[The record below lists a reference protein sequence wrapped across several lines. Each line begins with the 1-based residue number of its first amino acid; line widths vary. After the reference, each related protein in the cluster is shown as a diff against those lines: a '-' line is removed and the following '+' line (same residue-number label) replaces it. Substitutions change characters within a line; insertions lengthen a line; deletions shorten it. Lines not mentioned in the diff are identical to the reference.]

1 MLTNFRILL
10 RFFEGLLLSLDL
22 ILAKLKDD
30 LRRSSVLTRPVP
42 DSGSRLGDSF
52 AEGLI
57 CASEARMNAHSLSRI
72 LPIFGPVHTL
82 SWRRNVTYEIPSQL
96 VLMK

>member
-1 MLTNFRILL
+1 MFTNFRILL
-10 RFFEGLLLSLDL
+10 RFFESLLLSLDL

-57 CASEARMNAHSLSRI
+57 
-72 LPIFGPVHTL
+72 
-82 SWRRNVTYEIPSQL
+82 
-96 VLMK
+96 